1 LGNKIFSIPLITS
14 NNHVKYGQNHFAKI
28 IFKNGL
34 KGVFMNNDNQTK
46 NFKRIIIIL
55 VLLLFGLGAYTLILF
70 QESQAN
76 QKDLQEQKMAIA
88 QELGDLKGTYDAL
101 LKDYQLQDQE
111 LIEAR
116 SRIAQLLDSVES
128 AKPSMAIIKRYRIE
142 IARLKEERTM
152 LFARADSLIQVTQS
166 LSFKVDSTL
175 VVLDQTRLEREG
187 LRQKNDDLERVL
199 EKGSRL
205 QIIDFSSNAVIVR
218 RSGKIVDTKRASR
231 ADKIRACFTITPN
244 AVAVPGERNLYLQV
258 INPKNNL
265 IGSRMTLEQGQE
277 RLYYSATTQV
287 DFQQEEVDVCIMV
300 GAQEED
306 LVSGRYILNLYQDST
321 RLATTTMLLK

>member
-1 LGNKIFSIPLITS
+1 
-14 NNHVKYGQNHFAKI
+14 
-28 IFKNGL
+28 
-34 KGVFMNNDNQTK
+34 MNNDNQTK

-55 VLLLFGLGAYTLILF
+55 VLLLFGLGVYTLILF

>member
-1 LGNKIFSIPLITS
+1 
-14 NNHVKYGQNHFAKI
+14 
-28 IFKNGL
+28 
-34 KGVFMNNDNQTK
+34 MNNDNQTK
-46 NFKRIIIIL
+46 NFKRIIIFLIIL
-55 VLLLFGLGAYTLILF
+55 LVGLGAYTLILF
-70 QESQAN
+70 QDSQAN
-76 QKDLQEQKMAIA
+76 QQDLQEQKMAIA

-101 LKDYQLQDQE
+101 LQDYQLQDQE

-116 SRIAQLLDSVES
+116 ARIAQLLDSVES

-166 LSFKVDSTL
+166 LSFMVDSTR
-175 VVLDQTRLEREG
+175 VVLNQTRLESDD
-187 LRQKNDDLERVL
+187 LRQKNKDLERIL
-199 EKGSRL
+199 EKGAQL
-205 QIIDFSSNAVIVR
+205 QIIDFSSSAVIVR

-244 AVAVPGERNLYLQV
+244 AVAAPGERNLYLQV

-287 DFQQEEVDVCIMV
+287 DFQQEEIDVCIMV
-300 GAQEED
+300 GAQEDD
-306 LVSGRYILNLYQDST
+306 LIAGRYVLNLYQDST

>member
-1 LGNKIFSIPLITS
+1 
-14 NNHVKYGQNHFAKI
+14 
-28 IFKNGL
+28 
-34 KGVFMNNDNQTK
+34 MNNDNQTK
-46 NFKRIIIIL
+46 NFKRVIIFLIIL
-55 VLLLFGLGAYTLILF
+55 LVGLGAYTLILF
-70 QESQAN
+70 QDSQAN
-76 QKDLQEQKMAIA
+76 QQDLQEQKMAIA

-101 LKDYQLQDQE
+101 MQDYQLQDQE

-116 SRIAQLLDSVES
+116 ARIAQLLDSVES

-166 LSFKVDSTL
+166 LSFMVDSTR
-175 VVLDQTRLEREG
+175 VVLNQTRLESDD
-187 LRQKNDDLERVL
+187 LRQKNKDLERIL
-199 EKGSRL
+199 EKGAQL
-205 QIIDFSSNAVIVR
+205 QIIDFSSSAVIVR

-244 AVAVPGERNLYLQV
+244 AVAAPGERNLYLQV

-265 IGSRMTLEQGQE
+265 IGNRMASEQGQE

-287 DFQQEEVDVCIMV
+287 DFQQEEIDVCIMV
-300 GAQEED
+300 GAQEDD
-306 LVSGRYILNLYQDST
+306 LIAGRYVLNLYQDST

>member
-1 LGNKIFSIPLITS
+1 
-14 NNHVKYGQNHFAKI
+14 
-28 IFKNGL
+28 
-34 KGVFMNNDNQTK
+34 MNNDNQTK
-46 NFKRIIIIL
+46 NFKRIIIFLII
-55 VLLLFGLGAYTLILF
+55 LLFGLGAYTLILF
-70 QESQAN
+70 QDSQEN

-101 LKDYQLQDQE
+101 LQDYQLQDQE

-116 SRIAQLLDSVES
+116 ARIAQLLDSVES

-166 LSFKVDSTL
+166 LSFMVDSTR
-175 VVLDQTRLEREG
+175 VVLNQTRLESDD
-187 LRQKNDDLERVL
+187 LRQKNKDLERIL
-199 EKGSRL
+199 EKGAQL
-205 QIIDFSSNAVIVR
+205 QIIDFSSSAVIVR

-244 AVAVPGERNLYLQV
+244 AVAAPGERNLYLQV

-287 DFQQEEVDVCIMV
+287 DFQQEEIDVCIMV
-300 GAQEED
+300 GAQEDD
-306 LVSGRYILNLYQDST
+306 LIAGRYVLNLYQDST

>member
-1 LGNKIFSIPLITS
+1 M
-14 NNHVKYGQNHFAKI
+14 Y
-28 IFKNGL
+28 
-34 KGVFMNNDNQTK
+34 NDNQTK

-55 VLLLFGLGAYTLILF
+55 VLFLFGLGAYTLILF

-244 AVAVPGERNLYLQV
+244 AVAVTGERNLYLQV

>member
-1 LGNKIFSIPLITS
+1 
-14 NNHVKYGQNHFAKI
+14 
-28 IFKNGL
+28 
-34 KGVFMNNDNQTK
+34 MNNDNQTK

>member
-1 LGNKIFSIPLITS
+1 M
-14 NNHVKYGQNHFAKI
+14 Y
-28 IFKNGL
+28 
-34 KGVFMNNDNQTK
+34 NDNQTK

-55 VLLLFGLGAYTLILF
+55 VLFLFGLGAYTLILF

-244 AVAVPGERNLYLQV
+244 AVAVTGERNLYLQV

-287 DFQQEEVDVCIMV
+287 DFKQEEVDVCIMV

>member
-1 LGNKIFSIPLITS
+1 
-14 NNHVKYGQNHFAKI
+14 
-28 IFKNGL
+28 
-34 KGVFMNNDNQTK
+34 MNNDNQTK

-55 VLLLFGLGAYTLILF
+55 VILLFGLGAYTLILF

-76 QKDLQEQKMAIA
+76 QQDLQEQKMAIA

-175 VVLDQTRLEREG
+175 VVLDQTHLEREG

>member
-1 LGNKIFSIPLITS
+1 
-14 NNHVKYGQNHFAKI
+14 
-28 IFKNGL
+28 
-34 KGVFMNNDNQTK
+34 MNNDNQTK
-46 NFKRIIIIL
+46 NFKRIIIFLIIL
-55 VLLLFGLGAYTLILF
+55 LVGLGAYTLILF
-70 QESQAN
+70 QDSQEN

-101 LKDYQLQDQE
+101 LQDYQLQDQE

-116 SRIAQLLDSVES
+116 ARIAQLLDSVES

-166 LSFKVDSTL
+166 LSFMVDSTR
-175 VVLDQTRLEREG
+175 VVLNQRRLESDD
-187 LRQKNDDLERVL
+187 LRQKNKDLERIL
-199 EKGSRL
+199 EKGAQL
-205 QIIDFSSNAVIVR
+205 QIIDFSSSAVIVR

-244 AVAVPGERNLYLQV
+244 AVAAPGERNLYLQV

-265 IGSRMTLEQGQE
+265 IGNRVTSEQGEE

-287 DFQQEEVDVCIMV
+287 DFQQEEIDVCIMV
-300 GAQEED
+300 GAQEDD
-306 LVSGRYILNLYQDST
+306 LIAGRYVLNLYQDST

>member
-1 LGNKIFSIPLITS
+1 
-14 NNHVKYGQNHFAKI
+14 
-28 IFKNGL
+28 
-34 KGVFMNNDNQTK
+34 MNNDNQTK
-46 NFKRIIIIL
+46 NFKRIIIFLIIL
-55 VLLLFGLGAYTLILF
+55 LVGLGAYTLILF
-70 QESQAN
+70 QDSQEN

-101 LKDYQLQDQE
+101 LQDYQLQDQE
-111 LIEAR
+111 LIQAR
-116 SRIAQLLDSVES
+116 ARIAQLLDSVES

-166 LSFKVDSTL
+166 LSFMVDSTR
-175 VVLDQTRLEREG
+175 VVLNQTRLESDD
-187 LRQKNDDLERVL
+187 LRQKNKDLERIL
-199 EKGSRL
+199 EKGAQL
-205 QIIDFSSNAVIVR
+205 QIIDFSSSAVIVR

-244 AVAVPGERNLYLQV
+244 AVAAPGERNLYLQV

-265 IGSRMTLEQGQE
+265 IGNRMTSEQGQE

-287 DFQQEEVDVCIMV
+287 DFQQEEIDVCIMV
-300 GAQEED
+300 GAQEDD
-306 LVSGRYILNLYQDST
+306 LIAGRYVLNLYQDSM

>member
-1 LGNKIFSIPLITS
+1 
-14 NNHVKYGQNHFAKI
+14 
-28 IFKNGL
+28 
-34 KGVFMNNDNQTK
+34 MNNDNQTK

-55 VLLLFGLGAYTLILF
+55 VLLLFGLGVYTLILF

-175 VVLDQTRLEREG
+175 VVLDETRLEREG

-205 QIIDFSSNAVIVR
+205 QIIHFSSNAVIVR

>member
-1 LGNKIFSIPLITS
+1 
-14 NNHVKYGQNHFAKI
+14 
-28 IFKNGL
+28 
-34 KGVFMNNDNQTK
+34 MNNDNQTK
-46 NFKRIIIIL
+46 NFKRVIIFLI
-55 VLLLFGLGAYTLILF
+55 VLLVGLGAYTLILF
-70 QESQAN
+70 QDSQAN
-76 QKDLQEQKMAIA
+76 QQDLQEQKMAIA

-101 LKDYQLQDQE
+101 LQDYQLQDQE

-116 SRIAQLLDSVES
+116 ARIAQLLDSVES

-166 LSFKVDSTL
+166 LSFMVDSTR
-175 VVLDQTRLEREG
+175 VVLNQTRLESDD
-187 LRQKNDDLERVL
+187 LRQKNKDLARIL
-199 EKGSRL
+199 EKGAQL
-205 QIIDFSSNAVIVR
+205 QIIDFSSSAVIVR

-244 AVAVPGERNLYLQV
+244 AVAAPGERNLYLQV

-265 IGSRMTLEQGQE
+265 IGNRMTSEQGQE

-287 DFQQEEVDVCIMV
+287 DFQQEEIDVCIMV
-300 GAQEED
+300 GAQEDD
-306 LVSGRYILNLYQDST
+306 LIAGRYVLNLYQDST

>member
-55 VLLLFGLGAYTLILF
+55 VLLLFGLGVYTLILF

-175 VVLDQTRLEREG
+175 VVLDETRLEREG

>member
-1 LGNKIFSIPLITS
+1 
-14 NNHVKYGQNHFAKI
+14 
-28 IFKNGL
+28 
-34 KGVFMNNDNQTK
+34 MNNDNQTK

-300 GAQEED
+300 GTQEED

-321 RLATTTMLLK
+321 RLAITTMLLK

>member
-1 LGNKIFSIPLITS
+1 
-14 NNHVKYGQNHFAKI
+14 
-28 IFKNGL
+28 
-34 KGVFMNNDNQTK
+34 MNNDNQTK

-55 VLLLFGLGAYTLILF
+55 VILLFGLGAYTLILF

-76 QKDLQEQKMAIA
+76 QQDLQEQKMAIT
-88 QELGDLKGTYDAL
+88 QELDDLKGTYDTL
-101 LKDYQLQDQE
+101 LKDYQLQDQA

-175 VVLDQTRLEREG
+175 VVLDQTRLESDD
-187 LRQKNDDLERVL
+187 LRQKNEDLERVL

-265 IGSRMTLEQGQE
+265 IGSRMTLEQGQQ

-306 LVSGRYILNLYQDST
+306 LVSGRYVLNLYQDST

>member
-231 ADKIRACFTITPN
+231 SDKIRACFTITPN

>member
-1 LGNKIFSIPLITS
+1 
-14 NNHVKYGQNHFAKI
+14 
-28 IFKNGL
+28 
-34 KGVFMNNDNQTK
+34 MNNDNQTK
-46 NFKRIIIIL
+46 NFKRIIIFLIIL
-55 VLLLFGLGAYTLILF
+55 LVGLGAYTLILF
-70 QESQAN
+70 QDSQEN

-101 LKDYQLQDQE
+101 LQDYQLQDQE

-116 SRIAQLLDSVES
+116 ARIAQLLDSVES

-166 LSFKVDSTL
+166 LSFMVDSTR
-175 VVLDQTRLEREG
+175 VVLNQTRLESDD
-187 LRQKNDDLERVL
+187 LRQKNKDLERIL
-199 EKGSRL
+199 EKGAQL
-205 QIIDFSSNAVIVR
+205 QIIDFSSSAVIVR

-244 AVAVPGERNLYLQV
+244 AVAAPGERNLYLQV

-265 IGSRMTLEQGQE
+265 IGNRMTSEQGEE

-287 DFQQEEVDVCIMV
+287 DFQQEEIDVCIMV
-300 GAQEED
+300 GAQEDD
-306 LVSGRYILNLYQDST
+306 LIAGRYVLNLYQDST

>member
-1 LGNKIFSIPLITS
+1 
-14 NNHVKYGQNHFAKI
+14 
-28 IFKNGL
+28 
-34 KGVFMNNDNQTK
+34 MNNDNQTK
-46 NFKRIIIIL
+46 NFKRIIIFLIIL
-55 VLLLFGLGAYTLILF
+55 LVGLGAYTLILF
-70 QESQAN
+70 QDSQEN

-101 LKDYQLQDQE
+101 LQDYQLQDQE

-116 SRIAQLLDSVES
+116 ARIAQLLDSVES

-166 LSFKVDSTL
+166 LSFMVDSTR
-175 VVLDQTRLEREG
+175 VVLNQTRLESDD
-187 LRQKNDDLERVL
+187 LRQKNKDLERIL
-199 EKGSRL
+199 EKGAQL
-205 QIIDFSSNAVIVR
+205 QIIDFSSSAVIVR

-244 AVAVPGERNLYLQV
+244 AVAAPGERNLYLQV

-265 IGSRMTLEQGQE
+265 IGNRMTSEQGQE

-287 DFQQEEVDVCIMV
+287 DFQQEEIDVCIMV
-300 GAQEED
+300 GAQEDD
-306 LVSGRYILNLYQDST
+306 LIAGRYVLNLYQDSM

>member
-1 LGNKIFSIPLITS
+1 
-14 NNHVKYGQNHFAKI
+14 
-28 IFKNGL
+28 
-34 KGVFMNNDNQTK
+34 MNNEYQAK

-55 VLLLFGLGAYTLILF
+55 AILLVGLGGYTFVLF
-70 QESQAN
+70 QESQEN
-76 QKDLQEQKMAIA
+76 QRDLLDQKTAISE
-88 QELGDLKGTYDAL
+88 ELEELKGTYDSL
-101 LKDYQLQDQE
+101 LQDYQLQDQA

-152 LFARADSLIQVTQS
+152 LFARADSLIRVTQN
-166 LSFKVDSTL
+166 LAQKVDSTQ
-175 VVLDQTRLEREG
+175 VVLNQTRAESDG
-187 LRQKNDDLERVL
+187 LRLKNEDLERTL
-199 EKGSRL
+199 EKGARL
-205 QIIDFSSNAVIVR
+205 QIVDFSSNAVIVR

-231 ADKIRACFTITPN
+231 ADKVRACFTISPN
-244 AVAVPGERNLYLQV
+244 AVAAAGERNLYLQV

-265 IGSRMTLEQGQE
+265 IGSRMTLPLGEE
-277 RLYYSATTQV
+277 SLYYSASTQV

-306 LVSGRYILNLYQDST
+306 LISGRYVLNLYQDGT
-321 RLATTTMLLK
+321 RLATTSMYLK

>member
-1 LGNKIFSIPLITS
+1 
-14 NNHVKYGQNHFAKI
+14 
-28 IFKNGL
+28 
-34 KGVFMNNDNQTK
+34 MNNDNQTK

-55 VLLLFGLGAYTLILF
+55 VILLFGLGAYTLILF

-76 QKDLQEQKMAIA
+76 QQDLQEQKMAIT
-88 QELGDLKGTYDAL
+88 QELDDLKGTYDTL
-101 LKDYQLQDQE
+101 LKDYQLQDQA

-175 VVLDQTRLEREG
+175 VVLDQTRLESDD
-187 LRQKNDDLERVL
+187 LRQKNEDLERVL

-265 IGSRMTLEQGQE
+265 IGSRMTLEQGQQ

>member
-1 LGNKIFSIPLITS
+1 
-14 NNHVKYGQNHFAKI
+14 
-28 IFKNGL
+28 
-34 KGVFMNNDNQTK
+34 MNNDNQTK

-265 IGSRMTLEQGQE
+265 IGSRITLEQGQE

-287 DFQQEEVDVCIMV
+287 DFQQEEVDVCMMV

>member
-1 LGNKIFSIPLITS
+1 
-14 NNHVKYGQNHFAKI
+14 
-28 IFKNGL
+28 
-34 KGVFMNNDNQTK
+34 MNNDNQTK

-205 QIIDFSSNAVIVR
+205 QIIDFSSNAVIVQ

>member
-231 ADKIRACFTITPN
+231 SDKIRACFTITPN

-265 IGSRMTLEQGQE
+265 IGSRMTLEQCQE

>member
-1 LGNKIFSIPLITS
+1 
-14 NNHVKYGQNHFAKI
+14 
-28 IFKNGL
+28 
-34 KGVFMNNDNQTK
+34 MNNDNQTK

-55 VLLLFGLGAYTLILF
+55 VLLLFGLGVYTLILF

-88 QELGDLKGTYDAL
+88 QELCDLKGTYDAL

-175 VVLDQTRLEREG
+175 VVLDETRLEREG

>member
-1 LGNKIFSIPLITS
+1 
-14 NNHVKYGQNHFAKI
+14 
-28 IFKNGL
+28 
-34 KGVFMNNDNQTK
+34 MNNDNQTK
-46 NFKRIIIIL
+46 NFKRIIIFLIIL
-55 VLLLFGLGAYTLILF
+55 LVGLGAYTLILF
-70 QESQAN
+70 QDSQEN

-101 LKDYQLQDQE
+101 LQDYQLQDQE

-116 SRIAQLLDSVES
+116 ARIAQLLDSVES

-166 LSFKVDSTL
+166 LSFMVDSTR
-175 VVLDQTRLEREG
+175 VVLNQTRLESDD
-187 LRQKNDDLERVL
+187 LRQKNKDLERIL
-199 EKGSRL
+199 EKGAQL
-205 QIIDFSSNAVIVR
+205 QIIDFSSSAVIVR

-244 AVAVPGERNLYLQV
+244 AVAAPGERNLYLQV

-265 IGSRMTLEQGQE
+265 IGNRVTSEQGEE

-287 DFQQEEVDVCIMV
+287 DFQQEEIDVCIMV
-300 GAQEED
+300 GAQEDD
-306 LVSGRYILNLYQDST
+306 LIAGRYVLNLYQDST

>member
-1 LGNKIFSIPLITS
+1 
-14 NNHVKYGQNHFAKI
+14 
-28 IFKNGL
+28 
-34 KGVFMNNDNQTK
+34 MNNDNQTK
-46 NFKRIIIIL
+46 NFKRIIIFLII
-55 VLLLFGLGAYTLILF
+55 LLFGLGAYTLILF
-70 QESQAN
+70 QDSQAN
-76 QKDLQEQKMAIA
+76 QQDLQEQKMAIA

-101 LKDYQLQDQE
+101 LQDYQLQDQE

-116 SRIAQLLDSVES
+116 ARIAQLLDSVES

-166 LSFKVDSTL
+166 LSFMVDSTR
-175 VVLDQTRLEREG
+175 VVLNQTRLESDD
-187 LRQKNDDLERVL
+187 LRQKNKDLERIL
-199 EKGSRL
+199 EKGAQL
-205 QIIDFSSNAVIVR
+205 QIIDFSSSAVIVR

-244 AVAVPGERNLYLQV
+244 AVAAPGERNLYLQV

-265 IGSRMTLEQGQE
+265 IGNRVTLEQGEE

-287 DFQQEEVDVCIMV
+287 DFQQEEIDVCIMV
-300 GAQEED
+300 GAQEDD
-306 LVSGRYILNLYQDST
+306 LIAGRYVLNLYQDST

>member
-1 LGNKIFSIPLITS
+1 
-14 NNHVKYGQNHFAKI
+14 
-28 IFKNGL
+28 
-34 KGVFMNNDNQTK
+34 MNNDNQTK
-46 NFKRIIIIL
+46 NFKRIIIFLIIL
-55 VLLLFGLGAYTLILF
+55 LVGLGAYTLILF
-70 QESQAN
+70 QDSQAN
-76 QKDLQEQKMAIA
+76 QQDLQEQKMAIA

-101 LKDYQLQDQE
+101 LQDYQLQDQE
-111 LIEAR
+111 LIQAR
-116 SRIAQLLDSVES
+116 ARIAQLLDSVES

-166 LSFKVDSTL
+166 LSFMVDSTR
-175 VVLDQTRLEREG
+175 VVLNQTRLESDD
-187 LRQKNDDLERVL
+187 LRQKNKDLERIL
-199 EKGSRL
+199 EKGAQL
-205 QIIDFSSNAVIVR
+205 QIIDFSSSAVIVR

-244 AVAVPGERNLYLQV
+244 AVAAPGERNLYLQV

-265 IGSRMTLEQGQE
+265 IGNRMTSEQGQE

-287 DFQQEEVDVCIMV
+287 DFQQEEIDVCIMV
-300 GAQEED
+300 GAQEDD
-306 LVSGRYILNLYQDST
+306 LIAGRYVLNLYQDST

>member
-1 LGNKIFSIPLITS
+1 
-14 NNHVKYGQNHFAKI
+14 
-28 IFKNGL
+28 
-34 KGVFMNNDNQTK
+34 MNNDNQTK

-55 VLLLFGLGAYTLILF
+55 VILLFGLGAYTLILF

-76 QKDLQEQKMAIA
+76 QQDLQEQKMAIA
-88 QELGDLKGTYDAL
+88 QELGDLKGTYDTL
-101 LKDYQLQDQE
+101 LKDYQLQDQA

-175 VVLDQTRLEREG
+175 VVLDQTRLESDD
-187 LRQKNDDLERVL
+187 LRQKNEDLERVL

-265 IGSRMTLEQGQE
+265 IGSRMTLEQGQQ

>member
-14 NNHVKYGQNHFAKI
+14 NNHIKYGQNHFAKI

-55 VLLLFGLGAYTLILF
+55 VLLLFGLGVYTLILF

-231 ADKIRACFTITPN
+231 SDKIRACFTITPN

>member
-1 LGNKIFSIPLITS
+1 
-14 NNHVKYGQNHFAKI
+14 
-28 IFKNGL
+28 
-34 KGVFMNNDNQTK
+34 MNNDNQTK

-231 ADKIRACFTITPN
+231 SDKIRACFTITPN

>member
-1 LGNKIFSIPLITS
+1 
-14 NNHVKYGQNHFAKI
+14 
-28 IFKNGL
+28 
-34 KGVFMNNDNQTK
+34 MNNDNQTK

-55 VLLLFGLGAYTLILF
+55 VLLLFGLGVYTLILF

-175 VVLDQTRLEREG
+175 VVLDETRLEREG

-231 ADKIRACFTITPN
+231 SDKIRACFTITPN

>member
-1 LGNKIFSIPLITS
+1 
-14 NNHVKYGQNHFAKI
+14 
-28 IFKNGL
+28 
-34 KGVFMNNDNQTK
+34 MNNDNQTK

-55 VLLLFGLGAYTLILF
+55 VLLLFGLGAHTLILF

>member
-1 LGNKIFSIPLITS
+1 
-14 NNHVKYGQNHFAKI
+14 
-28 IFKNGL
+28 
-34 KGVFMNNDNQTK
+34 MNNDNQTK

-55 VLLLFGLGAYTLILF
+55 VILLFGLGAYTLILF

-76 QKDLQEQKMAIA
+76 QQDLQEQKMAIA
-88 QELGDLKGTYDAL
+88 QELGDLKGTYDTL
-101 LKDYQLQDQE
+101 LKDYQLQDQA

-175 VVLDQTRLEREG
+175 VVLDQTRLESDD
-187 LRQKNDDLERVL
+187 LRQKNEDLERVL

-265 IGSRMTLEQGQE
+265 IGSRMTLEQGQQ

-306 LVSGRYILNLYQDST
+306 LVSGRYVLNLYQDST

>member
-1 LGNKIFSIPLITS
+1 
-14 NNHVKYGQNHFAKI
+14 
-28 IFKNGL
+28 
-34 KGVFMNNDNQTK
+34 MNNDNQTK

-55 VLLLFGLGAYTLILF
+55 VILLFGLGAYTLILF

-76 QKDLQEQKMAIA
+76 QQDLQEQKMAIT
-88 QELGDLKGTYDAL
+88 QELDDLKGTYDTL
-101 LKDYQLQDQE
+101 LKDYQLQDQA

-175 VVLDQTRLEREG
+175 VVLDQTRLESDD
-187 LRQKNDDLERVL
+187 LRQKNEDLERVL

-205 QIIDFSSNAVIVR
+205 QIMDFSSNAVIVR

-265 IGSRMTLEQGQE
+265 IGSRMTLEQGPE
-277 RLYYSATTQV
+277 PLYYSATTQV

-306 LVSGRYILNLYQDST
+306 LVSGRYVLNLYQDST

>member
-1 LGNKIFSIPLITS
+1 
-14 NNHVKYGQNHFAKI
+14 
-28 IFKNGL
+28 
-34 KGVFMNNDNQTK
+34 MNNDNQTK

-55 VLLLFGLGAYTLILF
+55 VILLFGLGAYTLILF

-76 QKDLQEQKMAIA
+76 QQDLQEQKMAIT
-88 QELGDLKGTYDAL
+88 QELDDLKGTYDTL
-101 LKDYQLQDQE
+101 LKDYQLQDQA

-128 AKPSMAIIKRYRIE
+128 AKPSKAIIKRYRIE

-166 LSFKVDSTL
+166 LSLKVDSTQ
-175 VVLDQTRLEREG
+175 VVLDQTRLESDD
-187 LRQKNDDLERVL
+187 LRQKNEDLERVL

-265 IGSRMTLEQGQE
+265 IGSRMTLEQGPE

-306 LVSGRYILNLYQDST
+306 LVSGRYVLNLYQDST

>member
-1 LGNKIFSIPLITS
+1 
-14 NNHVKYGQNHFAKI
+14 
-28 IFKNGL
+28 
-34 KGVFMNNDNQTK
+34 MNNDNQTK
-46 NFKRIIIIL
+46 NFKRVIIFLIIL
-55 VLLLFGLGAYTLILF
+55 LVGLGAYTLILF
-70 QESQAN
+70 QDSQAN
-76 QKDLQEQKMAIA
+76 QQDLQEQKMAIA

-101 LKDYQLQDQE
+101 LQDYQLQDQE

-116 SRIAQLLDSVES
+116 ARIAQLLDSVES

-166 LSFKVDSTL
+166 LSFMVDSTR
-175 VVLDQTRLEREG
+175 VVLNQTRLESDD
-187 LRQKNDDLERVL
+187 LRQKNKDLERIL
-199 EKGSRL
+199 EKGAQL
-205 QIIDFSSNAVIVR
+205 QIIDFSSSAVIVR

-244 AVAVPGERNLYLQV
+244 AVAAPGERNLYLQV

-265 IGSRMTLEQGQE
+265 IGNRMTSEQGEE

-287 DFQQEEVDVCIMV
+287 DFQQEEIDVCIMV
-300 GAQEED
+300 GAQEDD
-306 LVSGRYILNLYQDST
+306 LIAGRYVLNLYQDST